1 MPFRTRSILV
11 ASDLSE
17 ATREAVLAASELAR
31 LTEADLHVV
40 HAVERDVQPPEDVPR
55 HSTPYGSA
63 WQDLQTQ
70 LHEVFPPGVDAIS
83 SRVLIGRADEVILR
97 RAREVDADLLVMGPH
112 RRAADEGRH
121 LGGTADRLVRTA
133 DEPCL
138 IVHGRLTLPLRCVI
152 IPSDLSDAADGAL
165 DIGLTWSA
173 ALRLPT
179 GSAER
184 TIVEV
189 LYVRPSGSSGKP
201 AGDAAAARQSRT
213 VEEAVARSV
222 ERTGVG
228 ELLRLEPREVEGSNA
243 AAEVL
248 QHARDTNANLL
259 VLGTHGASAQVRE
272 QIGSVSSE
280 VAQEA
285 DCPVLLVPPAL
296 WRARQER
303 ERRLWEKRPTEPR
316 AD

>member
-17 ATREAVLAASELAR
+17 TTRDAVMAAGELAR

-40 HAVERDVQPPEDVPR
+40 HAVERDVQPPEDAPR
-55 HSTPYGSA
+55 HSTPYGMAWSA
-63 WQDLQTQ
+63 LQTQ

-97 RAREVDADLLVMGPH
+97 RAREVDADLLVVGPH
-112 RRAADEGRH
+112 RRGADEGRH
-121 LGGTADRLVRTA
+121 LGTTADRLVRTA
-133 DEPCL
+133 DVPCL

-152 IPSDLSDAADGAL
+152 IPSDLSDAANGAL

-179 GSAER
+179 RSAER

-189 LYVRPSGSSGKP
+189 LYVRPSGAAAHAAGAAESSG
-201 AGDAAAARQSRT
+201 RSRT
-213 VEEAVARSV
+213 VEQAVEESM

-228 ELLRLEPREVEGSNA
+228 ELLKLEPREVEGPDA

-248 QHARDTNANLL
+248 KHAKETNANLL
-259 VLGTHGASAQVRE
+259 VLGTHGESAQLRE

-296 WRARQER
+296 WRTRQER
-303 ERRLWEKRPTEPR
+303 ERRLWQRR
-316 AD
+316 GDDSSGN